1 MNKRKLQEFATWAKL
16 NLENQIELSLKQ
28 IGINSEYDVKRSKVQ
43 GDVTIIEGIEKTF
56 NRQFNS
62 ERDQIINIVRTDGY
76 KHTIEQFAST
86 WFNRIIA
93 IRFLEIHEYLDHGFK
108 VFPNEPNTLPEIL
121 SNLNFVKE
129 DLNLDM
135 TYIEELTG
143 EGNNK
148 EELYRYILFRQC
160 NALAKPLPMLFSSD
174 MDYLEYFI
182 PTPLLFGDTIVN
194 RLLEIEEDDFKD
206 DVEIIGWLYQFY
218 IATKKDEVFASKEKI
233 TKDTLPAVTQLF
245 TPEWIVK
252 YMAENSI
259 GRIWLESYPNSPL
272 KDDMKYF
279 VDEAA
284 QEPEVEEKLKEIRYK
299 NVNPDDIK
307 IIEPCSG
314 SGHIL
319 VYCFDLLQEMY
330 IEKGYVKR
338 DIPRLILKNNLVG
351 LDIDKRATQLA
362 SFALVMRA
370 RSIDNR
376 FFDEDRYIRP
386 KVYEIIDS
394 KALLN
399 NIFDTKNYKQIIE
412 EYNNN
417 YWKGENKLTN
427 DELKVIE
434 YVVNLFEDA
443 KVIGSLL
450 KVKPEKYLTIRK
462 KLAVNNKNTPKLDIF
477 TSPFFNNEFKQLL
490 ELLRLAYLMSVKY
503 DVMITNP
510 PYISLSSFENEPKQY
525 LRKQYLYSRT
535 DMFSMFMDTDFV
547 KENGFTSII
556 NLQSWMFLSSYEKF
570 REILINEHIFINQL
584 HMGRGVFGIDFGS
597 TTFTMRNTKISEYKS
612 VFFRLHERLFQYI
625 DYLDIEKIFTN
636 SKQNNTF
643 KMDFKDYEVTKIV
656 KSKYNIGQQVVHMKK
671 VNEFNF
677 IPSFVFAYWASQN
690 ILNSFKNKLIKDV
703 AIPRTGMMTGKNEKF
718 IRNWHEV
725 SSDKINFNAAN
736 LEAAILGKH
745 KWFPYNKGGNYKKWF
760 GNEEYVINWE
770 SGGKDIFQN
779 ATRDKR
785 VVQDYPNEFK
795 FIKQIS
801 WSKISSGKASFR
813 IKKGCLSDIAGAMLI
828 VDESQLLYFL
838 GLLNSKVPEKIL
850 SIISPTLN
858 FESGQIGNIPLII
871 KGQEYVNKIVSEN
884 IKLSEENWDM
894 FETSWNFNNHPLVG
908 QSKLLDLFEKYSI
921 NTQLNFSKVKEN
933 EEKLNEYF
941 INLYGLEN
949 ELNKD
954 VDDKYVSLSLADK
967 NRDIKSLISYLIGV
981 LMGRYSLVKEGLI
994 YAGGKFDFTQYGN
1007 YDVDKNGII
1016 PIYSDINVEDGL
1028 VHRILGLIKK
1038 IYGEDD
1044 YRENI
1049 GFIAEALGKRNSET
1063 NEETLN
1069 RYLNDDFYNDHLKT
1083 YQKRPIY
1090 WMFSSGKLSGFKAL
1104 IYMHR
1109 YDENTLAKLNASYFQ
1124 PATTILRNQISEIEK
1139 LIAISGERELNQL
1152 NKKRLSLVEQLKE
1165 AIEYGQVLDYMANQY
1180 IKIDLDDGVKVNYEK
1195 FQNVKLVSDRGKLTK
1210 DLLIPIK

>member
-160 NALAKPLPMLFSSD
+160 NALAKPLPMLFSSE

-182 PTPLLFGDTIVN
+182 PTPLLFGDTIIN

-218 IATKKDEVFASKEKI
+218 VSFLREETRNKKKTEQNDIPILSQV
-233 TKDTLPAVTQLF
+233 F

-272 KDDMKYF
+272 KDNMKYF
-279 VDEAA
+279 VDEAE
-284 QEPEVEEKLKEIRYK
+284 QEPEVEKKLKEIRYK
-299 NVNPDDIK
+299 NVNPEDIK

-319 VYCFDLLQEMY
+319 VYCFDLLQQMY
-330 IEKGYVKR
+330 LEKGYVKR
-338 DIPRLILKNNLVG
+338 DIPGLILKNNLVG

-376 FFDEDRYIRP
+376 FFEEGRYVRP

-417 YWKGENKLTN
+417 YWKGENKLDS

-462 KLAVNNKNTPKLDIF
+462 KLAINNKNTPKLDIF

-490 ELLRLAYLMSVKY
+490 ELLRLAYFMSVKY

-510 PYISLSSFENEPKQY
+510 PYIGISTIENEPKNY
-525 LRKQYLYSRT
+525 LKTIYPISNA
-535 DMFSMFMDTDFV
+535 DMFSMFMSVPYV
-547 KENGFTSII
+547 KKNAFRALV
-556 NLQSWMFLSSYEKF
+556 NPDSWMFLKSYEKL
-570 REILINEHIFINQL
+570 RDYLSDKEYIVNMTH
-584 HMGRGVFGIDFGS
+584 HGMGEFDAVVQTVSFVIRYSALSNYKGVYYRLVDSKQKELDFLNNKEDNKFYS
-597 TTFTMRNTKISEYKS
+597 SNAKYKKISG
-612 VFFRLHERLFQYI
+612 
-625 DYLDIEKIFTN
+625 
-636 SKQNNTF
+636 
-643 KMDFKDYEVTKIV
+643 
-656 KSKYNIGQQVVHMKK
+656 NI
-671 VNEFNF
+671 
-677 IPSFVFAYWASQN
+677 FAYWISEKLTQSFDKGKLLSEIAQASQGMATGN
-690 ILNSFKNKLIKDV
+690 NNKFVRLWWEPSKHDEYLNSNSREESIEANK
-703 AIPRTGMMTGKNEKF
+703 
-718 IRNWHEV
+718 
-725 SSDKINFNAAN
+725 
-736 LEAAILGKH
+736 
-745 KWFPYNKGGNYKKWF
+745 KWVPYNKGGSFRRWYGNNDSVLYFKDF
-760 GNEEYVINWE
+760 GA
-770 SGGKDIFQN
+770 S
-779 ATRDKR
+779 
-785 VVQDYPNEFK
+785 
-795 FIKQIS
+795 
-801 WSKISSGKASFR
+801 ISSSSGSVIRNSTKYLLESITWGKIGSGLISFR
-813 IKKGCLSDIAGAMLI
+813 YKPFGHVFDVAGTSI
-828 VDESQLLYFL
+828 FGDYQTLLYLL
-838 GLLNSKVPEKIL
+838 GLCNSKVIQHIL
-850 SIISPTLN
+850 RATSPTLN
-858 FESGQIGNIPLII
+858 YEVGQISNLPII
-871 KGQEYVNKIVSEN
+871 EGDKQKTTKIVIEN
-884 IKLSEENWDM
+884 ISLSKEEWDS
-894 FETSWNFNNHPLVG
+894 FETSWDFSKHPLLG
-908 QSKLLDLFEKYSI
+908 SGKITKLFDEYKYKTESKFLDMK
-921 NTQLNFSKVKEN
+921 NN
-933 EEKLNEYF
+933 EEMLNDYF

-954 VDDKYVSLSLADK
+954 VEDKYVSLSIADK
-967 NRDIKSLISYLIGV
+967 NRDVKSLISYLIGV

-994 YAGGKFDFTQYGN
+994 YAGGRFDFTQYGN

-1139 LIAISGERELNQL
+1139 LISISGEKEQNQL

>member
-56 NRQFNS
+56 NRHFNS

-182 PTPLLFGDTIVN
+182 PTPLLFGDTIIN

-272 KDDMKYF
+272 KDEMKYF

-299 NVNPDDIK
+299 NANPEEIK

-412 EYNNN
+412 DYNNN
-417 YWKGENKLTN
+417 YWKGENKLDS

-462 KLAVNNKNTPKLDIF
+462 KLAINNKNTPKLDIF

-490 ELLRLAYLMSVKY
+490 ELLRLAHFISMKY
-503 DVMITNP
+503 DVLITNP
-510 PYISLSSFENEPKQY
+510 PYVVASKLEAREKEYLTTNYPDSFY
-525 LRKQYLYSRT
+525 
-535 DMFSMFMDTDFV
+535 DFFSMFISASKNYV
-547 KENGFTSII
+547 KKNGFSTYMTPMVWMFIKSYNRLRENII
-556 NLQSWMFLSSYEKF
+556 NNMHIETLVQLEYSALEEAIVPLCTFSLRNTFSYRKGTYVRLTEFKGGMEVQNIKFLKSLKNNTNIFKIHSSEFNKIPGTPIAYWLSEDFYSAFNNEIILNYAVPKAGVVTGDDSYFLRLWTEVNYLDISFLGTKEYQKYHLFQKGGPFKRWYGNNDYVIKLEDLYDSKKTNVSVRRGDKEFYFKKAIGWSQIGSNIEKSF
-570 REILINEHIFINQL
+570 RKIENSICGTATPTIYTDEKYYNYILGFL
-584 HMGRGVFGIDFGS
+584 
-597 TTFTMRNTKISEYKS
+597 NTKISEILINIFNPTLNTLS
-612 VFFRLHERLFQYI
+612 TDVCNLPIIISNTARI
-625 DYLDIEKIFTN
+625 DNIVE
-636 SKQNNTF
+636 NNIKLVKDDWDSYETSW
-643 KMDFKDYEVTKIV
+643 DFKK
-656 KSKYNIGQQVVHMKK
+656 H
-671 VNEFNF
+671 
-677 IPSFVFAYWASQN
+677 P
-690 ILNSFKNKLIKDV
+690 LI
-703 AIPRTGMMTGKNEKF
+703 
-718 IRNWHEV
+718 
-725 SSDKINFNAAN
+725 
-736 LEAAILGKH
+736 GKH
-745 KWFPYNKGGNYKKWF
+745 KISETFENYKNKTIVNCNTLKS
-760 GNEEYVINWE
+760 NEE
-770 SGGKDIFQN
+770 
-779 ATRDKR
+779 
-785 VVQDYPNEFK
+785 
-795 FIKQIS
+795 
-801 WSKISSGKASFR
+801 
-813 IKKGCLSDIAGAMLI
+813 
-828 VDESQLLYFL
+828 
-838 GLLNSKVPEKIL
+838 
-850 SIISPTLN
+850 SI
-858 FESGQIGNIPLII
+858 
-871 KGQEYVNKIVSEN
+871 
-884 IKLSEENWDM
+884 
-894 FETSWNFNNHPLVG
+894 
-908 QSKLLDLFEKYSI
+908 
-921 NTQLNFSKVKEN
+921 
-933 EEKLNEYF
+933 NEYF
-941 INLYGLEN
+941 IDLYGLN
-949 ELNKD
+949 REL
-954 VDDKYVSLSLADK
+954 DKSINNAYVSITPADK
-967 NRDIKSLISYLIGV
+967 TKEIRSLISYLIGI

-994 YAGGKFDFTQYGN
+994 YAGGRFDFVQYGN

-1028 VHRILGLIKK
+1028 VHRILGLIKQ

-1139 LIAISGERELNQL
+1139 LISISGERELNQL
-1152 NKKRLSLVEQLKE
+1152 NKKRLGLVEQLKE

-1210 DLLIPIK
+1210 DLLIPFK

>member
-28 IGINSEYDVKRSKVQ
+28 IGINSEHDVRRSKVQ

-182 PTPLLFGDTIVN
+182 PTPLLFGDTIIN

-218 IATKKDEVFASKEKI
+218 IATKKDEVFASKEKV

-272 KDDMKYF
+272 KDEMKYF

-299 NVNPDDIK
+299 NVNPEDIK

-376 FFDEDRYIRP
+376 FFEEDRYIRP

-412 EYNNN
+412 DYNNK
-417 YWKGENKLTN
+417 YWKGENKLN
-427 DELKVIE
+427 SDELKVIE

-462 KLAVNNKNTPKLDIF
+462 KLAINNKNTPKLDIF

-490 ELLRLAYLMSVKY
+490 ELLRLAHFMSLKY

-510 PYISLSSFENEPKQY
+510 PYQAIGNTEDFMKKYADLEYPLTKLDMYSMFMEREFCNKNGFVSMINQHQWMFISSFEKY
-525 LRKQYLYSRT
+525 RK
-535 DMFSMFMDTDFV
+535 DFI
-547 KENGFTSII
+547 KNKIII
-556 NLQSWMFLSSYEKF
+556 NMLHLGPRAFDTISGEKV
-570 REILINEHIFINQL
+570 Q
-584 HMGRGVFGIDFGS
+584 S
-597 TTFTMRNTKISEYKS
+597 TTFVLRNSQLVYNS
-612 VFFRLHERLFQYI
+612 VFFRLT
-625 DYLDIEKIFTN
+625 DYKTSAEKEESLINALTTN
-636 SKQNNTF
+636 NSNKYVNPINN
-643 KMDFKDYEVTKIV
+643 YQIV
-656 KSKYNIGQQVVHMKK
+656 PGS
-671 VNEFNF
+671 
-677 IPSFVFAYWASQN
+677 PFAYWIKEEIIKTFNNKKIEDYAYIGKGLDTCNQDRFERKWFEVSV
-690 ILNSFKNKLIKDV
+690 NKLSFD
-703 AIPRTGMMTGKNEKF
+703 GY
-718 IRNWHEV
+718 
-725 SSDKINFNAAN
+725 SS
-736 LEAAILGKH
+736 E
-745 KWFPYNKGGNYKKWF
+745 KKWF
-760 GNEEYVINWE
+760 LFSKGGGYRRWYGNLLDIVLWENDGDEIRNYRDEKGKVKSRPQNINKYFKNCVTW
-770 SGGKDIFQN
+770 SSVGTGSFGARIITDAVYGNGAAMFTKNIKYDI
-779 ATRDKR
+779 
-785 VVQDYPNEFK
+785 P
-795 FIKQIS
+795 
-801 WSKISSGKASFR
+801 
-813 IKKGCLSDIAGAMLI
+813 LM
-828 VDESQLLYFL
+828 
-838 GLLNSKVPEKIL
+838 GLLNSNISREYL
-850 SIISPTLN
+850 SFLSPTLTFN
-858 FESGQIGNIPLII
+858 AGDLKKIPVDDSI
-871 KGQEYVNKIVSEN
+871 
-884 IKLSEENWDM
+884 
-894 FETSWNFNNHPLVG
+894 FNNEDIRIIIEQNINIMKKDWSSYEYTWEFLKNRLIPINSDYGSLKEIYDKTKKETKD
-908 QSKLLDLFEKYSI
+908 SFSI
-921 NTQLNFSKVKEN
+921 LHEN
-933 EEKLNEYF
+933 EEKLNKIF
-941 INLYGLEN
+941 IKIYGLDKALDYKVKKRDVSVRIVNKN
-949 ELNKD
+949 EVKE
-954 VDDKYVSLSLADK
+954 
-967 NRDIKSLISYLIGV
+967 LISYLIGI

-994 YAGGKFDFTQYGN
+994 YAGGRFDFTQYGN

-1038 IYGEDD
+1038 IYGEDN

-1139 LIAISGERELNQL
+1139 LISISSERELNQL

-1165 AIEYGQVLDYMANQY
+1165 AIEYGQVLDCMANQY